1 MKRFI
6 IYLVVLQM
14 TLITT
19 ATAQTTPTPTP
30 TDTVVQGVRRYIA
43 RNFSQARTFNLY
55 WETSPTNDYTLSQN
69 GNEIEK
75 GKMTDIHTIKFAAT
89 VPVLLLK
96 NFSLF
101 ANGQFNSYQFKTTSN
116 DNNGESVLFSKND
129 GGYNY
134 YEGTVVGTYRTRIGN
149 KPLMLIGSAFGDGW
163 NEGFGKAQGMFS
175 AIMIFKQSPTT
186 SFSAG
191 LYGMTLYETIPI
203 FPIITYWHQFNQ
215 NLSIDVT
222 LPSRAYMRLQFSDK
236 HRFSLGAS
244 LASEHFYMKP
254 GMKDVPDVAYFNKST
269 IKPELVYE
277 YIIDQHFYLIARAGG
292 SAMISGGLYDT
303 NRKGIDG
310 DPYVKFKQPM
320 TPFFNVGFSYNIF
333 K

>member
-1 MKRFI
+1 MKR
-6 IYLVVLQM
+6 LVICLM
-14 TLITT
+14 ILLTTLMTT
-19 ATAQTTPTPTP
+19 ATAQTAA
-30 TDTVVQGVRRYIA
+30 DTVKQGVRSYIA

-55 WETSPTNDYTLSQN
+55 WETSPSHDYTLTQK

-75 GKMTDIHTIKFAAT
+75 GRMTDIHTIKFAAT

-101 ANGQFNSYQFKTTSN
+101 ANGQFNSYQFETTSN
-116 DNNGESVLFSKND
+116 ENNGESVLFSKND

-134 YEGTVVGTYRTRIGN
+134 YEGTVVGTYRTRIGG
-149 KPLMLIGSAFGDGW
+149 KPLMLIASAFGDGW

-175 AIMIFKQSPTT
+175 AIMIFKQSPTS

-191 LYGMTLYETIPI
+191 LYGMTLYEKIPM
-203 FPIITYWHQFNQ
+203 FPIIAYWHQFNQ
-215 NLSIDVT
+215 NLSVDVT
-222 LPSRAYMRLQFSDK
+222 LPSRAYMRLQFSNK

-244 LASEHFYMKP
+244 LGSEHFYLKP
-254 GMKDVPDVAYFNKST
+254 GMKDVPEEAFFNKST

-277 YIIDQHFYLIARAGG
+277 YIIDKHFYLIARAGG
-292 SAMISGGLYDT
+292 SAIIGGGIYGT